1 MRDRLYRHATS
12 KIANGRDLFQITSLG
27 FRGEALPSIAA
38 VSKVSLLTAT
48 ADDGKGRLIDIEGGN
63 LIRNEDSPSGRGS
76 DLAVRELFFNTPA
89 RLKYMKSI
97 QTELGHISDAMYR
110 MALAHPGISLPYII
124 MAISCCT
131 RLVMVICCK

>member
-1 MRDRLYRHATS
+1 M
-12 KIANGRDLFQITSLG
+12 KRDLFQITSLG

-48 ADDGKGRLIDIEGGN
+48 ADDGKGRLVDIEGGN
-63 LIRNEDSPSGRGS
+63 LIRNEDAPSYWGS

-97 QTELGHISDAMYR
+97 QTELVYLRCHVPHGAGSSGDLFY
-110 MALAHPGISLPYII
+110 LAS
-124 MAISCCT
+124 
-131 RLVMVICCK
+131 